1 MDAQD
6 AQDNQNRTLLS
17 EKLTS
22 AMIACGFVE
31 VRECKPAFSGKILC
45 ILCIEVNQEST
56 RS

>member
-1 MDAQD
+1 MD

-31 VRECKPAFSGKILC
+31 VQECRPAFSGKILC
-45 ILCIEVNQEST
+45 ILCIDVNQEST